1 MICITNL
8 VQSNKARCQQRY
20 TGVAQSTSLQPLQSL
35 RAQLVQP
42 QRCRPQHFGKKEEE
56 KLINQENRSNKE
68 RELIMSDQ
76 AKYIYLPVNFP
87 LLPPAVYSSSSSSPR
102 ERANLRRIRNQ
113 VRKKHIGMNICAH
126 GMETTPT
133 QSICTNYTY
142 QTIRRQVSR
151 HQGAEMRHVLHE

>member
-1 MICITNL
+1 
-8 VQSNKARCQQRY
+8 
-20 TGVAQSTSLQPLQSL
+20 
-35 RAQLVQP
+35 
-42 QRCRPQHFGKKEEE
+42 
-56 KLINQENRSNKE
+56 
-68 RELIMSDQ
+68 MSDQ

-126 GMETTPT
+126 GDNTHTKHLY
-133 QSICTNYTY
+133 QLYTY

-151 HQGAEMRHVLHE
+151 HQGAEMRHVLHEQLFQQKKHRIRACMGNNVDVTASTRMHQLLCLTNVACAAVNVQVYAVVYGCMSAFLCACTSP